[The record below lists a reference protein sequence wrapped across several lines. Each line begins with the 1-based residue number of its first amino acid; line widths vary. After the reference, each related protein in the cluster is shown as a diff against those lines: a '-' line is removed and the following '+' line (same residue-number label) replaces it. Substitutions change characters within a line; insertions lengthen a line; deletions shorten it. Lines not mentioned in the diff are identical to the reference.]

1 MKRSLKAGLFRRD
14 LNNSAREI
22 DAHLAALEKRKVAE
36 GYAGHFAF
44 LYEALN
50 ILDGKASSLLTFNA
64 IGLAALAIWLEK
76 IPLNLFHLALDVAF
90 LLLVVSCGICL
101 VIVSLHWVSTRD
113 LDQAEERPADLLRI
127 RESRTV
133 LFRWAWLL
141 AVLAVCITG
150 LATFHHTVE
159 TLLTVYFNWRWK
171 LPGGSDLTHSP
182 GF

>member
-1 MKRSLKAGLFRRD
+1 MKFRRN
-14 LNNSAREI
+14 LNISAREI
-22 DAHLAALEKRKVAE
+22 DEHLTALERRKVAE
-36 GYAGHFAF
+36 GYAGQFAF
-44 LYEALN
+44 LYESLN

-64 IGLAALAIWLEK
+64 IGLAALAIWLES

-90 LLLVVSCGICL
+90 LLLVISCGICL
-101 VIVSLHWVSTRD
+101 AIVNLHWVSTRD
-113 LDQAEERPADLLRI
+113 LEQAEERPSNLLRI

-150 LATFHHTVE
+150 LATFHHTVG
-159 TLLTVYFNWRWK
+159 TLLTVYFDWRWK
-171 LPGGSDLTHSP
+171 LPAGSDLTASP